1 MDYNTLFNNYLNFRG
16 GFFIEAGANN
26 GVDQSNTIRLEHS
39 LGWKGLLVEPN
50 PHKFKECVTNRPNS
64 ICENYALVSINYSS
78 DSIQGDFAHRDTHN
92 SLTSLV
98 SDPGDFFDDELLY
111 YKEQRKREC
120 EMLSVPAISI
130 SVLLRKHNITKIDFF
145 SLDVEG
151 YEISVL
157 KGLDFN
163 SHRPKYFLIETT
175 TYQHRIDA
183 VTNYMTNKNYKMVDR
198 VSVNDILYEDAI

>member
-1 MDYNTLFNNYLNFRG
+1 MDYDALFDKYLNFSD

-26 GVDQSNTIRLEHS
+26 GVDQSNTIRLEQS
-39 LGWKGLLVEPN
+39 FGWKGLLVEPN
-50 PHKFKECVTNRPNS
+50 PHKFNECVRNRPNS
-64 ICENYALVSINYSS
+64 ICENFALVSSNYPS
-78 DSIQGDFAHRDTHN
+78 DTIQGDFAHTDTGN
-92 SLTSLV
+92 SLMGLV

-111 YKEQRKREC
+111 YKEQRKRDC
-120 EMLSVPAISI
+120 EILSVPAISI
-130 SVLLRKHNITKIDFF
+130 SDLLRKHNITNIDFF

-157 KGLDFN
+157 NGLDFN

-183 VTNYMTNKNYKMVDR
+183 VMNYMTTKKYKMVDR
-198 VSVNDILYEDAI
+198 VSINDILYEDVI